1 MASVP
6 EAREHQV
13 SEEHQETAQPGEE
26 TEREVDVL
34 HVFEVVAELRTIFVE
49 GRVLQD
55 VVFEVNARN

>member
-13 SEEHQETAQPGEE
+13 SQEHDETAQPGEE

-34 HVFEVVAELRTIFVE
+34 HGFEVVAELRTIFV
-49 GRVLQD
+49 
-55 VVFEVNARN
+55 